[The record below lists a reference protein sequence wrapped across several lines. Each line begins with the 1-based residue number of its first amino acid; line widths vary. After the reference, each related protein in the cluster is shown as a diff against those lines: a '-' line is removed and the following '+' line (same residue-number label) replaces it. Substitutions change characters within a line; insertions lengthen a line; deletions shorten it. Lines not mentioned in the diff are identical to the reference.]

1 MGKAPWTTIRRATP
15 ADAPG
20 IARVHV
26 ETWRST
32 YQGLVPDDY
41 LAGLSIPARQEFW
54 DKLIRLQTPREHLY
68 IAENPSGQIVGMIS
82 GGRNRGE
89 LSYDGEVKAIYVLKE
104 NQGQA
109 IGRRLFQA
117 SLNQLADDGFRSFM
131 VWVLEQNP
139 ACGFYAHLGGRVVG
153 NADET
158 IGGKTLK
165 ELAFGWD
172 KLLPLTTAKRIYHIT
187 DQALWLKA
195 QAQGFYEHPSLKLEG
210 FIHAAERSQL
220 LGVAKRYFQ
229 KVKDLLVLELD
240 ASQLTAPLRFENTTG
255 GTELFP
261 HIYGPIH
268 PDALLL
274 IHTLEALCPDRN

>member
-1 MGKAPWTTIRRATP
+1 MTIRRATT

-54 DKLIRLQTPREHLY
+54 DKLIRQQPPREHLFV
-68 IAENPSGQIVGMIS
+68 AEDPSGKIVGMIS
-82 GGRNRGE
+82 GGRNRSE
-89 LSYDGEVKAIYVLKE
+89 LPYDGEVKAIYVLKE

-109 IGRRLFQA
+109 LGRRLFQA
-117 SLNQLADDGFRSFM
+117 SVNQLADDGFRSFM

-139 ACGFYAHLGGRVVG
+139 ACGFYTHQGGRAVG
-153 NADET
+153 EADEN

-165 ELAFGWD
+165 ELAFAWD
-172 KLLPLTTAKRIYHIT
+172 DLQRLTTAKRIYHIT
-187 DQALWLKA
+187 DQALWRKA
-195 QAQGFYEHPSLKLEG
+195 LGQGIYEHPSLKQEG
-210 FIHAAERSQL
+210 FIHASERSQL
-220 LGVAKRYFQ
+220 LGVANRYFQ

-240 ASQLTAPLRFENTTG
+240 ASRLQAPLRFENTTG

-268 PDALLL
+268 PDAVLLV
-274 IHTLEALCPDRN
+274 HTLEALCPDRN